1 MKNFKYILFALLMT
15 VVTVGLTACSSDD
28 DSNGGGN
35 SIEGAYKSGKL
46 IGTWQVIKIKGSVL
60 ESGEKHFYSED
71 LSALSTGIKKGII
84 FYSNFYFHEIDCY
97 PNEKW
102 SLNGN
107 GGKFTLDGNM
117 RLSDVEYYK
126 IVSLRGD
133 RMVLHYY
140 FDQYDDKRTKVIEY
154 DMTCKKIS
162 DEPLVSLGYYD
173 E

>member
-1 MKNFKYILFALLMT
+1 MT

-28 DSNGGGN
+28 ESNDGN
-35 SIEGAYKSGKL
+35 SIEQVYKSGKL

-60 ESGEKHFYSED
+60 ESGQKHFYSED
-71 LSALSTGIKKGII
+71 LSALTTGVKSGII
-84 FYSNFYFHEIDCY
+84 FYSNYYFHEIECY
-97 PNEKW
+97 RNEKW
-102 SLNGN
+102 TLGGN
-107 GGKFTLDGNM
+107 GGKCRFVGNIM

-126 IVSLRGD
+126 IVSRRGD

-140 FDQYDDKRTKVIEY
+140 FDQYEDKRTKVIEY